1 MRVTRTSVID
11 GGTAVAITWDNGTSA
26 CFHALWL
33 RDNALDETS
42 RSPGN
47 GQRFISVL
55 DIPPDTIV
63 AAADATADG
72 SLALTMHPGNQAI
85 TFPADWLAA
94 RAYDKLPDRVP
105 GWIGPEAEPWDATFP
120 LPDPVA
126 FDDLRRDRRTLR
138 DWLAGVRRHGFGRVR
153 GLPLHSGAV
162 CRVAELFGYV
172 RETNYGRWFDVRTE
186 VNPVNLANT
195 NLGLQPHTDN
205 PYRDPVPTLQLLAC
219 LETDLEGGDSILVD
233 GFAAVGRL
241 QQQNSSFFEL
251 LAGHCARFE
260 YFGHGVRLRAKKPVI
275 ELGPDGELLAIRF
288 NNRSAAALVDVP
300 YAAMPGYYGALR
312 RFAELVEDPELRQR
326 FRMMPGDLFIV
337 DNTRVLHGRT
347 AFSGSGRRWLQG
359 CYADRD
365 AVLSMLA
372 ASQERPA

>member
-1 MRVTRTSVID
+1 MRVTRASVID
-11 GGTAVAITWDNGTSA
+11 RGTAVAVTWDDGTSA

-33 RDNALDETS
+33 RDNALDAAS
-42 RSPGN
+42 RLPGS
-47 GQRFISVL
+47 GQRFVSVL
-55 DIPPDTIV
+55 DTPADTTV
-63 AAADATADG
+63 GAADATADG
-72 SLALTMHPGNQAI
+72 SLSLTVHPGNQAL

-94 RAYDKLPDRVP
+94 RAYDKVQERVP
-105 GWIGPEAEPWDATFP
+105 GWMAPETEPWDATFS
-120 LPDPVA
+120 LPEPA
-126 FDDLRRDRRTLR
+126 GFDDLRRDRGTLR
-138 DWLAGVRRHGFGRVR
+138 DWLAGLSRYGFARVH

-186 VNPVNLANT
+186 LDPANLANT
-195 NLGLQPHTDN
+195 SLGLQPHTDN

-219 LETDLEGGDSILVD
+219 LNSDLEGGDSLVVD
-233 GFAAVGRL
+233 GFAAAARL
-241 QQQNSSFFEL
+241 QQENPSWFEL

-260 YFGHGVRLRAKKPVI
+260 YAGNGVRLRAKKPVI

-312 RFAELVEDPELRQR
+312 RFAELVEDPQLTRK
-326 FRMMPGDLFIV
+326 FRLMPGDLFIV

-347 AFSGSGRRWLQG
+347 AFSGGGRRWLQG

-372 ASQERPA
+372 AAEETAA